1 MTRQI
6 VWLLMTGMLTLI
18 VPLTASASDPPSP
31 ITLVQFRTEGIPIA
45 SPFEVSQVLAQF
57 PPGACTPLHTHS
69 GQVVITVLTGAQV
82 RTGTGPES
90 GTYTAGQSWVE
101 TPGPTHQACNTGT
114 VESTSM
120 ATYFLPKGDPLSHPL
135 PGQQPSSP
143 GPVTLAQSRADGLPI
158 TGPFDVVQVKQEFP
172 PGACNPVHTHAGQVI
187 ITVLD
192 GVQVRAGQGMGSG
205 TYTAGHDWVETPG
218 PKHQS
223 CNPASVK
230 ATTMAVFLLPRG
242 APLSTPVML
251 LSMSS
256 TPSSSFF
263 IRRLGDG

>member
-1 MTRQI
+1 MKRRTL
-6 VWLLMTGMLTLI
+6 WLLMAGILTLV
-18 VPLTASASDPPSP
+18 VPLTASASDPPGP
-31 ITLVQFRTEGIPIA
+31 VTRVQFRTDGIPIS
-45 SPFEVSQVLAQF
+45 SPFEVSQVLARF
-57 PPGACTPLHTHS
+57 APGVCTPLHTHS

-114 VESTSM
+114 VDSTSM

-135 PGQQPSSP
+135 PGQQQAP

-158 TGPFDVVQVKQEFP
+158 TGSFDVVQALQDFA

-192 GVQVRAGQGMGSG
+192 GVQVRTGEGSGGG
-205 TYTAGHDWVETPG
+205 TYTAGQSWVETPG
-218 PKHQS
+218 PAHQS
-223 CNPASVK
+223 CNTGAVN
-230 ATTMAVFLLPRG
+230 ATAMAVFLLPKG
-242 APLSTPVML
+242 APLSTPVMAPAA
-251 LSMSS
+251 SS
-256 TPSSSFF
+256 TSNSAFF